1 MTIEPWERTDSR
13 KRESYRVFEVREDRA
28 VSPVTGTEYGF
39 YVIESNDWIN
49 IIPLDQE
56 GRIVFVRQYRHGTR
70 EITLEVPGGI
80 VDEGEHALDAAVRE
94 MREETGYEA
103 EEVVHI
109 GTVAPNPAIQ
119 ANRCHTYVARKC
131 RRVALQRLEGAEEIE
146 VVTIDP
152 DDVPQLIID
161 GQITHSLV
169 VAAFYYFD
177 RYREGL
183 IPRLRARP

>member
-1 MTIEPWERTDSR
+1 MTIGPWERIDSR
-13 KRESYRVFEVREDRA
+13 PRENYRVFEVREDRC
-28 VSPVTGTEYGF
+28 VSPATGTEYTF

-49 IIPLDQE
+49 IIPLTED

-70 EITLEVPGGI
+70 DVTLEVPGGI
-80 VDEGEHALDAAVRE
+80 VDAGEHALEAAVRE
-94 MREETGYEA
+94 MHEETGYEA

-119 ANRCHTYVARKC
+119 TNRCHTYVARNC
-131 RRVALQRLEGAEEIE
+131 RMVAQQRLDGAEEIE
-146 VVTIDP
+146 VVTIAP
-152 DDVPQLIID
+152 EEVPQLIVD
-161 GQITHSLV
+161 GRITHSLV

-183 IPRLRARP
+183 V